1 MLDDFSEILQMP
13 NRTISKDLKE
23 TIQNNLGQY
32 MRTSYELF
40 ESPALAKSKQRAFE
54 KYRKGERFI
63 SPFKKKRIRFLCR

>member
-1 MLDDFSEILQMP
+1 MLDDFSEIILQMP

-54 KYRKGERFI
+54 NIEKVKDLLVLLKI
-63 SPFKKKRIRFLCR
+63 KN